1 MTRDPQQQESVAHQI
16 ARLEE
21 AVLAATQRGDRPR
34 RLYDA
39 VLDALR
45 AGVDSPVFSRWV
57 MDFLMEGAAIQPPS
71 GLPPVATIIVPCHNY
86 GEYLEE
92 CINSVLM
99 QTFTAWELIIINDGS
114 TDNTHE
120 VAQSLLRRH
129 PSHAIRYF
137 RQERKGIVQPRN
149 RGATLARGEF
159 ILALDADD
167 LLAPQFLEKTVPAL
181 RARPDLGYVSTKA
194 LFFGSVNAIWP
205 LEPFKWVNLLVTNQ
219 QTNTTLYRKR
229 MWQEIGG
236 YEERMVHGYMDW
248 EFWIRA
254 TKRGWAG
261 AQLDE
266 PLFFY
271 RRKANSV
278 VMRAKDRDVAIKEQI
293 VRLHPDVYDASKL
306 DALRAEM
313 HNQNWIP
320 VGLVRQDLVIRPRG
334 PVDIEDTAATEERA
348 RALLEMLRNALPS
361 FAHVFEGEHVG
372 RGDPAVY
379 PALKT
384 RMARKAQGLA
394 DNGQRDKA
402 VETGLQLLAT
412 FPAQPGAALL
422 AMQVLLRC
430 ARIHEAHALAGQY
443 MTLFPRDMAVR
454 GFMAD
459 LLGMIGGCTEDPYRA
474 MALLDSAHMLAPNHP
489 APNHPASDRER
500 HGGELAARLAAL
512 GQHRAAER
520 VRNGVRAAGGRRRVW
535 YITDTFGFGAGGVN
549 GVTQAKFMTLSSIL
563 RNPDGP
569 DGPDGPD
576 VTVVT
581 AWHPGLPEAMAEFAR
596 MTAEFCG
603 KDGFRW
609 PLWIAVHPERNPEE
623 DPRWQAAG
631 EAELIIE
638 EGVLLEGH
646 RFLRTLPLPE
656 DCPRAFVHHTS
667 PDQYTGKFEYRNLY
681 DEAIHAFSGYGN
693 HVCVSENV
701 IAEWKAIDE
710 LADKRWTYIPN
721 CAAEEEA
728 AALLR
733 RDTGEVRDALELPRD
748 AMIYLCLASVQTRK
762 GHDILLEQMA
772 EVFHRVPHAILV
784 CVGPVHGEWSGWDIV
799 AEARRRYGP
808 ERVRFTGIRR
818 NALEYV
824 RACDCMVLPSREEAL
839 PLVLLEG
846 MALEKPCVASDVNGI
861 PELVEHGTT
870 GLLFSLR
877 NPRDLA
883 RHMIALGTDPE
894 LARTMGQRAGER
906 YRERFSRKRHA
917 ARWAQ
922 AIGEMLAGA

>member
-1 MTRDPQQQESVAHQI
+1 MTRDPRQQETVAQQT
-16 ARLEE
+16 AKLEE
-21 AVLAATQRGDRPR
+21 AVRAAIERGDRSP

-39 VLDALR
+39 VLDALC
-45 AGVDSPVFSRWV
+45 AGVDSPVFSQWV
-57 MDFLMEGAAIQPPS
+57 MDFLMAGAAIQPPS

-120 VAQSLLRRH
+120 VAQELLRRH
-129 PSHAIRYF
+129 PDYAIRYF
-137 RQERKGIVQPRN
+137 RQERRGIVQPRN

-167 LLAPQFLEKTVPAL
+167 LIAPQFLEKTVAAL
-181 RARPDLGYVSTKA
+181 RVRPDLGYMSTKA

-205 LEPFKWVNLLVTNQ
+205 TTPFNWVNLLVTNQ

-229 MWQEIGG
+229 MWREIGG

-254 TKRGWAG
+254 TRHGWAG

-278 VMRAKDRDVAIKEQI
+278 VMRAKERDVAIKEQI
-293 VRLHPDVYDASKL
+293 VRLHPDVYDVSKL
-306 DALRAEM
+306 DAVRAEM

-320 VGLVRQDLVIRPRG
+320 VTLVRQDLVIRPRG
-334 PVDIEDTAATEERA
+334 PVDMEDTAATQERA
-348 RALLEMLRNALPS
+348 KALLEMLRNALPS
-361 FAHVFEGEHVG
+361 LAYAFEGEHAG

-379 PALKT
+379 PALQ
-384 RMARKAQGLA
+384 ARLTQKARHLA
-394 DNGQRDKA
+394 DRGERDKA
-402 VETGLQLLAT
+402 VETALQLLAA

-422 AMQVLLRC
+422 AMQVLMRC
-430 ARIHEAHALAGQY
+430 ARIHEAHTLARQY
-443 MTLFPRDMAVR
+443 MALFPRDRAVR
-454 GFMAD
+454 GFTAD
-459 LLGMIGGCTEDPYRA
+459 LLGMIGSCTEDPYRA
-474 MALLDSAHMLAPNHP
+474 MALLDCAHMLAPDHEQ
-489 APNHPASDRER
+489 HV
-500 HGGELAARLAAL
+500 GELAARLAAL
-512 GQHRAAER
+512 GQDRTEER
-520 VRNGVRAAGGRRRVW
+520 LRKGARTADARRRVW
-535 YITDTFGFGAGGVN
+535 YVTDTFGFGAGGVN

-563 RNPDGP
+563 RGHDEPDGS
-569 DGPDGPD
+569 GGPD

-596 MTAEFCG
+596 MTADVCG
-603 KDGFRW
+603 DNGFRW
-609 PLWIAVHPERNPEE
+609 PLWIAVHPERNPGE
-623 DPRWQAAG
+623 DPRWKAAG
-631 EAELIIE
+631 EPELIIE

-656 DCPRAFVHHTS
+656 DCPRTFVHHTS

-681 DEAIHAFSGYGN
+681 DEAIHAFTRYEN

-701 IAEWKAIDE
+701 IAEWKAIE
-710 LADKRWTYIPN
+710 PLSGKRWTYIPN

-772 EVFHRVPHAILV
+772 EVFHKVPRAVLV

-799 AEARRRYGP
+799 AEARRRYGT

-818 NALEYV
+818 NALDYV

-846 MALEKPCVASDVNGI
+846 MALEKPCVASNVNGI
-861 PELVEHGTT
+861 PELVVHGET
-870 GLLFSLR
+870 GLLFPLES
-877 NPRDLA
+877 PRDLA
-883 RHMIALGTDPE
+883 RYMTALGTDPE

-906 YRERFSRKRHA
+906 YREHFSRKRHTT
-917 ARWAQ
+917 RWTR
-922 AIGEMLAGA
+922 AIQDMLAGAQP